1 MQNAIIKIDKIK
13 TKIPYDKCFIPLN
26 AESKKSV
33 IGLDYVM
40 TKSGMVLEFSGKLF
54 ATSDSYG
61 YLTKDNLNSLP
72 EKILHLSDI
81 LVDSDY
87 LFNQAPIY
95 RVDICEDV
103 IVDDVPSYYICET
116 RQLLKSKSNKYT
128 VQMYKDFVYKDA
140 FAVLPDKTENF
151 ITGLAVTTKTL
162 SNFRASM
169 YIKGVELNKTRNRE
183 YRKILSYEKL
193 EEARQTIRF
202 ELQLRKY
209 KEMRKFFN
217 IHNKLT
223 PTLNRLFE
231 CQKPIV
237 ADCFDELIS

>member
-26 AESKKSV
+26 TESKKST

-54 ATSDSYG
+54 ATPDSYG

-103 IVDDVPSYYICET
+103 IADIISCMDYT
-116 RQLLKSKSNKYT
+116 RIEEFIDRLGQNEFCMVKRPFRTTGFTDSTMFNYECDGVVAT
-128 VQMYKDFVYKDA
+128 TIKDTNSVGEWYNDYPEPRWQIPGTIDK
-140 FAVLPDKTENF
+140 VTHWWYLPKPP
-151 ITGLAVTTKTL
+151 
-162 SNFRASM
+162 
-169 YIKGVELNKTRNRE
+169 KGE
-183 YRKILSYEKL
+183 
-193 EEARQTIRF
+193 
-202 ELQLRKY
+202 
-209 KEMRKFFN
+209 
-217 IHNKLT
+217 
-223 PTLNRLFE
+223 
-231 CQKPIV
+231 
-237 ADCFDELIS
+237 